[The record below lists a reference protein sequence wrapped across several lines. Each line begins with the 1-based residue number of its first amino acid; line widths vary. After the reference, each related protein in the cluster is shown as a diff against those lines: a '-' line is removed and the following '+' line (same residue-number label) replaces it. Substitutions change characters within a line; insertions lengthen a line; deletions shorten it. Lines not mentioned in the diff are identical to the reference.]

1 MTDTLKAGGAALWP
15 VKMDTGIGGHF
26 GSSFN
31 VEYES
36 EGVLVYKHWEEGTVI
51 ADDQVVPTDQQW
63 TAFWRIMETLE
74 VWDWLPR
81 YENHDIVDGTSWG
94 VRVEYAGKSIDS
106 GGSNSFPRAPE
117 ETKNSYSTELFHSF
131 TEAVSALLGGR
142 SFS

>member
-63 TAFWRIMETLE
+63 TAFWKAMETLE
-74 VWDWLPR
+74 GFSSLECDPIQGDHLNGKITWNGNAGPKTQKPVRLRFVLRNAKLYSFWL
-81 YENHDIVDGTSWG
+81 D
-94 VRVEYAGKSIDS
+94 
-106 GGSNSFPRAPE
+106 
-117 ETKNSYSTELFHSF
+117 
-131 TEAVSALLGGR
+131 
-142 SFS
+142 